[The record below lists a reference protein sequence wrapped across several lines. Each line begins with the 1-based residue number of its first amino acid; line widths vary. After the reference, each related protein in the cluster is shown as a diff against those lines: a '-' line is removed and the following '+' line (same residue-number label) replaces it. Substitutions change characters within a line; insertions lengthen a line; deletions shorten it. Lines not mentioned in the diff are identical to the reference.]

1 MKKKITAKM
10 IRLIFTIFCTATLVC
25 NSVYAETTKSSTSV
39 KQADSNKTMTDDEF
53 MKEFMR
59 LDKEIEIK
67 KKKTEEL
74 KKLNKTLDEGLNL
87 VNHKK

>member
-1 MKKKITAKM
+1 MKKTFLFLLAIA
-10 IRLIFTIFCTATLVC
+10 LISDFT
-25 NSVYAETTKSSTSV
+25 YAETVKSSKSV
-39 KQADSNKTMTDDEF
+39 KQSDSNQTMTDDEF

-74 KKLNKTLDEGLNL
+74 KKLNKTLDEALNL
-87 VNHKK
+87 VNTKK